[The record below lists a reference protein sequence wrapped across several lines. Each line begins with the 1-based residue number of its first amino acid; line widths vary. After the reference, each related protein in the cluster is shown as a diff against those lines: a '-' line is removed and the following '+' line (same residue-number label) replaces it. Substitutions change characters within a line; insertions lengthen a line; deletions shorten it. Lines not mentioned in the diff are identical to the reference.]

1 MVKAAWF
8 LAGACALTALAG
20 CIDPEQQL
28 ALDRQQCAGF
38 GFTPGTDA
46 FAGCMMR
53 ITQQRQAEAA
63 AAERQRQQN
72 QAIADQ
78 QAKQRQA
85 EQDAANRA
93 ASEQSYQNWLKM
105 SGHADPVVV
114 PSSGGDTGYPPPT
127 ASRIPGMV
135 CEGEGDEATC
145 DAR

>member
-63 AAERQRQQN
+63 AAERQRQVE
-72 QAIADQ
+72 AILAEKKQIMARIDTKLSDSVASFLLETLGHEVDLGAQ
-78 QAKQRQA
+78 QTYLTKMLEEHKDDFKRSL
-85 EQDAANRA
+85 
-93 ASEQSYQNWLKM
+93 SE
-105 SGHADPVVV
+105 
-114 PSSGGDTGYPPPT
+114 
-127 ASRIPGMV
+127 
-135 CEGEGDEATC
+135 
-145 DAR
+145 